1 MRMLVLFPQLFAKRY
16 VWSTTIA
23 STSSKFASTTHE
35 AGKKWSLVAAMIV
48 GVVLICATLI
58 NAQESSSAR
67 FAPVN
72 IYVPAFDSPKGKPL
86 VGRRTGLILALQ
98 LWRTYSTD
106 TRAGSEFDNANIVYG
121 SASAPINPQQLE
133 RMAQRQRKKPNL
145 VLWGRA
151 SQYGEGIVV
160 ESNLWI
166 RAAGHKIGSGS
177 NIWSITILD
186 RGKSHTVS
194 VDLPRR
200 HYEFAP
206 IVLNPNVIHTPNADP
221 TYVTI
226 YELKSIN
233 SRPLGN
239 LQENMVRATRH
250 DGDWSEVMVDDI
262 HRLGWVYLP
271 RLSERPSEVV
281 NFCGG
286 IIRFLRNDWSGS
298 IKLFENVLSND
309 NAPTAIKVD
318 SYLYMAMAY
327 DKLNNEAMSF
337 SMVEEAYRLNPY
349 SKTTTQYL
357 FMIYLNQLSRVIRRD
372 PHAAEARTIIRLL
385 ENIISKNAVLFAEN
399 DSWFVQAKNLTSDL
413 TRSLAVRD

>member
-1 MRMLVLFPQLFAKRY
+1 MRMLVIFPQLFAKRY
-16 VWSTTIA
+16 CCLTTI
-23 STSSKFASTTHE
+23 
-35 AGKKWSLVAAMIV
+35 
-48 GVVLICATLI
+48 VLICATFI
-58 NAQESSSAR
+58 HAQETTSAR
-67 FAPVN
+67 FTPVN
-72 IYVPAFDSPKGKPL
+72 IYVPAFESPKGKPL

-98 LWRTYSTD
+98 IWRTYSTD
-106 TRAGSEFDNANIVYG
+106 TGARSEFDNANIIYG
-121 SASAPINPQQLE
+121 SASPPTNMKQLE
-133 RMAQRQRKKPNL
+133 RMAKQPSKKPNL

-166 RAAGHKIGSGS
+166 PAAWSQNSLGS
-177 NIWSITILD
+177 NIWSITIID
-186 RGKSHTVS
+186 GRKSHTIS
-194 VDLPRR
+194 VDVPRR

-206 IVLNPNVIHTPNADP
+206 IVLNPNVIHTPNADS
-221 TYVTI
+221 TYVTV
-226 YELKSIN
+226 YEMKSIN

-239 LQENMVRATRH
+239 LQENMVRAIRH
-250 DGDWSEVMVDDI
+250 DGDWSQVMVEDQ
-262 HRLGWVYLP
+262 HRPGWVYLP
-271 RLSERPSEVV
+271 KLSESPSEVV

-327 DKLNNEAMSF
+327 NKLSNEAMSF

-357 FMIYLNQLSRVIRRD
+357 IMIYLNQLTRVIQRD
-372 PHAAEARTIIRLL
+372 PNAEEARTTLRLL

-399 DSWFVQAKNLTSDL
+399 DSWFVQAKNLIYDL
-413 TRSLAVRD
+413 NRSLALRD